1 MKKHK
6 SRVRD
11 YQWCGGTLR
20 KQRYFALQEKVAGVT
35 VTPRR
40 APRLFNVNGGIL
52 QP

>member
-20 KQRYFALQEKVAGVT
+20 KQWYFALQEKVAGVT
-35 VTPRR
+35 VTPR
-40 APRLFNVNGGIL
+40 LFNVNGGIL